1 MADEAGRSRTF
12 TILHFVEDDDGLSGA
27 QNAIQRLSE
36 AAHVSEFLV
45 VWSGQEVTELRNLP
59 AFRLSRGELIE
70 VDLTREIAEAG
81 ALDRVDVF
89 SACSG
94 ALSSEPLERTAATAL
109 GLVQAL
115 AGLAPD
121 QAVIADNR
129 VYLPSYGSLFP
140 EGPFLT
146 NSADLNLIVIP
157 MDQQSAES
165 FASPLI
171 AGGSDEFGWHC
182 AVEVLSVAGLWSTV
196 EASPLQDYRT
206 PVTGTDDVMVRLAR
220 SSVRCA
226 VSSHPSIR
234 ELMGSEEGLPIPAGF
249 QPAPD
254 PFHFVAQASD
264 HVHPAAF
271 RLDELEEFD
280 PRVYVEGSR
289 LMAAVLRRIWSD
301 VVRLPKTIR
310 QGFKNDFA
318 EATDVIAQTFI
329 GEDSWVGVIKATG
342 SGSPE
347 PSEFD
352 PEVVIS
358 RIEASMPPPALVNE
372 PREAWTSAVDIS
384 LGVIDG
390 ADVAVR
396 VREAAGSRSFVA
408 VDRPALVPVP
418 GDETIEA
425 AIRSLGAG
433 LTSDDRGASAAI
445 PEQVDDL
452 VIRPSASQLQA
463 DTDEALAIDES
474 ETDTGASEGPPTLI
488 ETETSESSDFLG
500 QITQRFREVEYS
512 AENRVGN
519 LLHRLRELS
528 DPEASDRT
536 GVTRAVQICFWIS
549 IALLVIALTT
559 LTPLADRLTFDG
571 LGADNRIRIFA
582 LASALFAVPI
592 GLLYTPTD
600 HRRAQTFLISFLGL
614 LVTATVAI
622 LVFTPEF
629 QIPVTGHQ
637 VFRWFLA
644 VAVTVAAVAAAGY
657 GLWKSQQVVEGWRW
671 VTRRAVVM
679 AGAVYTLVMVIVGIN
694 RSEYRP
700 GWIETNEVRLLV
712 TVVSVALVVL
722 LVSAA
727 MVSTVQIQDEYHLNF
742 WKAEFRWLIQEAKEA
757 VRHRRIASLLTV
769 HWLGTATVLLRLI
782 RHPYGEGLDSS
793 GSNADRP
800 AGSESILK
808 FSVIALDL
816 SESGRV
822 AFMKRATPML
832 APEAWLSAQ
841 YRELRKAF
849 LNEEILTYGTGSGS
863 ADEIRPEHCAYPV
876 SLDEAISGKARGVRW
891 PFAYRFYEGHL
902 DWVLR
907 ESAEKDIAR
916 ALLDTYLEEPGSWR
930 TSNSRQAGKSLSDVF
945 EQILPEGKTDFPT
958 GVLGHHIAAF
968 TGSRLMT
975 SHVWW
980 PEEVPIDPGRDNK
993 SVNRSM
999 PRAVGSSVLFQ
1010 AVRVDISEGLRLDE
1024 LGAPLGGPPQP
1035 SPSGRGPELTEGATH
1050 GLGDST
1056 KSSSPEL
1063 DGDSDEKRF

>member
-1 MADEAGRSRTF
+1 MADESGRSRSL
-12 TILHFVEDDDGLSGA
+12 TILHFVEDDSGLSGA

-45 VWSGQEVTELRNLP
+45 VRSGQEVTDPRNLP
-59 AFRLSRGELIE
+59 AFRLTRGELIE
-70 VDLTREIAEAG
+70 VNLTREIAEAG

-94 ALSSEPLERTAATAL
+94 ALSSEPLKRTAATAL

-121 QAVIADNR
+121 RVEIADNR
-129 VYLPSYGSLFP
+129 VYFPSDGSLVP

-157 MDQQSAES
+157 EDRQSAET
-165 FASPLI
+165 FATPLV

-196 EASPLQDYRT
+196 DASPLQGYRT

-234 ELMGSEEGLPIPAGF
+234 ELMGSEEGLPVPTGF

-254 PFHFVAQASD
+254 PFHFVGQASD
-264 HVHPAAF
+264 HAHPVEF

-289 LMAAVLRRIWSD
+289 LMAGVLRRIWSD
-301 VVRLPKTIR
+301 IVRLPKTIR
-310 QGFKNDFA
+310 QGFKNDFD
-318 EATDVIAQTFI
+318 EATDVIAQTLI
-329 GEDSWVGVIKATG
+329 GENAWVGVIKATG

-352 PEVVIS
+352 PEAVIS

-372 PREAWTSAVDIS
+372 PREAWTSAIDIS

-396 VREAAGSRSFVA
+396 VREAAGSRSFVG

-433 LTSDDRGASAAI
+433 LTSDDRGASAGI
-445 PEQVDDL
+445 LEQLDDL
-452 VIRPSASQLQA
+452 VVRPSGSQLQA

-488 ETETSESSDFLG
+488 ETETRESPDFLS

-528 DPEASDRT
+528 EPEVSDRT
-536 GVTRAVQICFWIS
+536 GVTRAVQICFWVS

-559 LTPLADRLTFDG
+559 LTPLADRLTFDE

-582 LASALFAVPI
+582 LASALFALPV

-600 HRRAQTFLISFLGL
+600 RRRAQTFLIAFLGL

-622 LVFTPEF
+622 VVFTPEF
-629 QIPVTGHQ
+629 QIPVTGHE
-637 VFRWFLA
+637 VFRWFLSVLIA
-644 VAVTVAAVAAAGY
+644 VAAVAAAVY
-657 GLWKSQQVVEGWRW
+657 GLWKSEEVGEGWRW
-671 VTRRAVVM
+671 VTRRAVVVT
-679 AGAVYTLVMVIVGIN
+679 GVVYTLSMVVVGIN

-700 GWIETNEVRLLV
+700 GWIETNEFRLLL
-712 TVVSVALVVL
+712 TVIIVALVVL

-727 MVSTVQIQDEYHLNF
+727 MVSIVQVQDEYRLNF
-742 WKAEFRWLIQEAKEA
+742 WKAEFRWLIEEAKEA
-757 VRHRRIASLLTV
+757 VRHRRIVSLLTV

-782 RHPYGEGLDSS
+782 RHPYGESLNPS

-808 FSVIALDL
+808 FSAIALDL

-863 ADEIRPEHCAYPV
+863 AEEIRPEHCAYPV

-891 PFAYRFYEGHL
+891 PFAYRFYGGHL

-916 ALLDTYLEEPGSWR
+916 ALLDTYLEEAGSWR
-930 TSNSRQAGKSLSDVF
+930 MSNSRQAGENLSDVF
-945 EQILPEGKTDFPT
+945 EQILPEGSTAFPT

-968 TGSRLMT
+968 TGSRSMT

-980 PEEVPIDPGRDNK
+980 PEEVPIDPGRDDK
-993 SVNRSM
+993 SFNRST

-1010 AVRVDISEGLRLDE
+1010 AVRVDVSEGLRLYE
-1024 LGAPLGGPPQP
+1024 LGDPPQAAT
-1035 SPSGRGPELTEGATH
+1035 PESDNG
-1050 GLGDST
+1050 
-1056 KSSSPEL
+1056 
-1063 DGDSDEKRF
+1063 DGDGDDGKRF